1 MYWLLAAPPT
11 GLQDAAD
18 MGRMVRDAKELF
30 DEGGDARG
38 GPDIAD
44 NAEGGSAFGEGSPQ
58 LRALVASQARRRA
71 WGDAPVQTGH
81 TACSAAFDP
90 LADRARGDTQGR
102 AAMSFCFQP
111 CGWSS
116 QARSRRPSPI
126 DGFVCLLF
134 RHAGSVPYPAA
145 KVKLSVLQSIDSFER
160 LYCGR

>member
-1 MYWLLAAPPT
+1 MVRPSASAFCERGPALGVP
-11 GLQDAAD
+11 GLDGSSVALGRSRLGQPGALPERTNDAAD
-18 MGRMVRDAKELF
+18 VGRMVRDAKELF

-58 LRALVASQARRRA
+58 LRALVATQARRRA

-81 TACSAAFDP
+81 AACSAAFDP

-111 CGWSS
+111 C
-116 QARSRRPSPI
+116 
-126 DGFVCLLF
+126 
-134 RHAGSVPYPAA
+134 
-145 KVKLSVLQSIDSFER
+145 
-160 LYCGR
+160 